1 MVLDKS
7 FFGYYYSI
15 MSNTQATQV
24 KVTLPDE
31 LYLHLKSRAE
41 RFGLNLASYI
51 RHLVINDVKDV
62 DIPVLKMSEKREK
75 IALKALEDY
84 KSGKTRAM
92 NNVDNYLAS
101 L

>member
-1 MVLDKS
+1 
-7 FFGYYYSI
+7 

-24 KVTLPDE
+24 KITLPNE
-31 LYLHLKSRAE
+31 LYLHLKSKAE
-41 RFGLNLASYI
+41 KLDLNTAAYI
-51 RHLVINDVKDV
+51 RHLVINDVQDI
-62 DIPVLKMSEKREK
+62 DIPVFKMSEKREK

-92 NNVDNYLAS
+92 DNVDNYLAG